1 MIRYLI
7 KTTEEYRLDSL
18 EDVVNFRTWLY
29 RDGAAQG
36 YDINSFGYTTK
47 PIKEGK
53 EVIDEYFVVKVSKK
67 FDDEKDPMIFN
78 DGITYVKHDSEC
90 GVDGDKNEEE

>member
-47 PIKEGK
+47 P
-53 EVIDEYFVVKVSKK
+53 
-67 FDDEKDPMIFN
+67 MIFN

>member
-1 MIRYLI
+1 M
-7 KTTEEYRLDSL
+7 
-18 EDVVNFRTWLY
+18 
-29 RDGAAQG
+29 
-36 YDINSFGYTTK
+36 
-47 PIKEGK
+47 
-53 EVIDEYFVVKVSKK
+53 VKVSKK

>member
-18 EDVVNFRTWLY
+18 DDVVNFRTWLY

-47 PIKEGK
+47 LSR
-53 EVIDEYFVVKVSKK
+53 KVRKLS
-67 FDDEKDPMIFN
+67 MSI
-78 DGITYVKHDSEC
+78 SW
-90 GVDGDKNEEE
+90 